1 MNCTNCI
8 HNEVC
13 KYKADYKGVR
23 DMREEIVQNFDGWAM
38 YRVRVSC
45 EAYSPDQEV
54 LWQEEMEKQVNEL
67 DKQIAEVF

>member
-1 MNCTNCI
+1 MKCCNCI

-13 KYKADYKGVR
+13 KYKTDYKGVKE
-23 DMREEIVQNFDGWAM
+23 MREEIVENFDGWAM
-38 YRVRVSC
+38 YRVNVNC

-54 LWQEEMEKQVNEL
+54 LWQEEMERQVNEL

>member
-1 MNCTNCI
+1 MKCCNCI

-13 KYKADYKGVR
+13 KYKADYKGVK

-38 YRVRVSC
+38 YRVKVNC

-54 LWQEEMEKQVNEL
+54 LWQEEMERQLNE
-67 DKQIAEVF
+67 QIAEVF